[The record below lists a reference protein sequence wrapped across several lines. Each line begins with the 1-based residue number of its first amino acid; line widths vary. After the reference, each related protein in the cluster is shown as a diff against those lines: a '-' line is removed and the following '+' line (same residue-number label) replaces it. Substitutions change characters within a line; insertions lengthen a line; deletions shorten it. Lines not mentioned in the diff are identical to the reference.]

1 MEVLTPPPE
10 VRNPGTASPRPPAAR
25 GAPPGLAPRRNLAPR
40 RSLRKVAVMLSVYQK
55 FSDRQ
60 PPPVLR
66 QRQLVADLCRLI
78 AAQLGQP
85 TGSRGRGGMSGPS
98 QAVLDRL
105 GLSARLR
112 QTLEGLLAGE
122 AEKQIA
128 YRLELSPHTV
138 HVYVKNLYRHFKVSS
153 RGELLARFVRPDTGR
168 IENPATHLNR
178 LTRR

>member
-1 MEVLTPPPE
+1 
-10 VRNPGTASPRPPAAR
+10 
-25 GAPPGLAPRRNLAPR
+25 
-40 RSLRKVAVMLSVYQK
+40 MLSVYQK
-55 FSDRQ
+55 FSNRQ

-85 TGSRGRGGMSGPS
+85 TGSRGRGGMGGPS
-98 QAVLDRL
+98 QALLEQL
-105 GLSARLR
+105 GLSNRLR

-138 HVYVKNLYRHFKVSS
+138 HVYVKNLYRHFQVSS
-153 RGELLARFVRPDTGR
+153 RGELLARFVRPDTGT
-168 IENPATHLNR
+168 N
-178 LTRR
+178 